1 MRRVMRCSVH
11 FVRSKRP
18 WSGHMHFERSIC
30 ERMPTSG
37 ATSHAGVSSGRST
50 CSLYLVSLLS
60 LAALYTWPL
69 STLGLCLVF
78 SGVRI
83 NGAIWSAQWWSFLG
97 SCFFLNFKMQR
108 SSRRASS
115 CEASAQRPAF
125 PLHTAILCALC
136 LRQNKN
142 RISAGIF
149 IEIVITH
156 PLQHL
161 LLQLRSVRAG
171 NLVAPE
177 YSGAHYAPHTSEHI
191 RWAPYDGLHTLG
203 LKLWAA
209 YCRPHTMGLIR

>member
-1 MRRVMRCSVH
+1 MLGSLLADLPVPYTWFLCS
-11 FVRSKRP
+11 
-18 WSGHMHFERSIC
+18 
-30 ERMPTSG
+30 
-37 ATSHAGVSSGRST
+37 
-50 CSLYLVSLLS
+50 VSLLS
-60 LAALYTWPL
+60 IPGPSLPWASAWSFLAFALMVRFEVL
-69 STLGLCLVF
+69 NDGL
-78 SGVRI
+78 
-83 NGAIWSAQWWSFLG
+83 FLG

-191 RWAPYDGLHTLG
+191 R
-203 LKLWAA
+203 
-209 YCRPHTMGLIR
+209 